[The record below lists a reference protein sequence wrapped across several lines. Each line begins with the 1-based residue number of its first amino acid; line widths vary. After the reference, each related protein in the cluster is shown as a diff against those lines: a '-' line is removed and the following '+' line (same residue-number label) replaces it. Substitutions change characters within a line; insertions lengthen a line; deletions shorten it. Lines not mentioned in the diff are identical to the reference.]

1 MKQSVNQVALYR
13 KINSEIIKE
22 AQIHFS
28 PLNLYY
34 VNDDEIKTIDLSSVE
49 GQEVLINDIDSMWSP
64 YENELQIE
72 QELIIGNPK
81 ALFGENG
88 VTCVENT
95 IGFAVHIHS
104 KTSYYQKIKE
114 IGSITFKDSD
124 KLKLTYREKFDKDF
138 LRGSINFDFFLYL
151 KEVKETKPYF
161 ANKIG
166 MKLTAEDLNSY
177 KIVVDGSGSIF
188 PITEFSEKD
197 GPLWKVNKSWIDASE
212 DTFDSSN
219 VSLMINDK
227 HPLYRKITSG
237 KSNQMLT
244 GSIVLQVMSMI
255 IDEVINKENQS
266 LEDEEEIIEG
276 TILSAVSYWVETF
289 EVQTQD
295 IFTIQSSLFANMEN
309 EVTQE

>member
-1 MKQSVNQVALYR
+1 MKQSVNQIALYR
-13 KINSEIIKE
+13 KINSEITKE
-22 AQIHFS
+22 AQMHFS
-28 PLNLYY
+28 PLKICYE
-34 VNDDEIKTIDLSSVE
+34 NDDEIKTIDIDITE
-49 GQEVLINDIDSMWSP
+49 DKEILINEIDSMWSP

-81 ALFGENG
+81 ALFGEKG
-88 VTCVENT
+88 VTCEDNT

-104 KTSYYQKIKE
+104 KTSYYQKVKE
-114 IGSITFKDSD
+114 IGSITFNDSEE
-124 KLKLTYREKFDKDF
+124 LKLIYKEKFDKDF

-151 KEVKETKPYF
+151 KEVKKTKPYF

-166 MKLTAEDLNSY
+166 MKLTVEDLNTF
-177 KIVVDGSGSIF
+177 KIIVDGSGSIF
-188 PITEFSEKD
+188 PITEFSEKG

-219 VSLMINDK
+219 VSLMINNK
-227 HPLYRKITSG
+227 HSLYHKVTSG
-237 KSNQMLT
+237 KSDKMLT
-244 GSIVLQVMSMI
+244 GSIVLQVISMI

-266 LEDEEEIIEG
+266 IEDEEEIIEG
-276 TILSAVSYWVETF
+276 TILAAVSYWVKTF

>member
-1 MKQSVNQVALYR
+1 
-13 KINSEIIKE
+13 KII
-22 AQIHFS
+22 
-28 PLNLYY
+28 
-34 VNDDEIKTIDLSSVE
+34 
-49 GQEVLINDIDSMWSP
+49 
-64 YENELQIE
+64 
-72 QELIIGNPK
+72 
-81 ALFGENG
+81 
-88 VTCVENT
+88 
-95 IGFAVHIHS
+95 
-104 KTSYYQKIKE
+104 
-114 IGSITFKDSD
+114 
-124 KLKLTYREKFDKDF
+124 
-138 LRGSINFDFFLYL
+138 
-151 KEVKETKPYF
+151 
-161 ANKIG
+161 
-166 MKLTAEDLNSY
+166 
-177 KIVVDGSGSIF
+177 VDGSGSIF

-255 IDEVINKENQS
+255 IDEVINKESQS

-276 TILSAVSYWVETF
+276 TILSAVSYWVKTF

>member
-1 MKQSVNQVALYR
+1 MKQSVNQIALYR
-13 KINSEIIKE
+13 KINSEITKE
-22 AQIHFS
+22 AQMHFS
-28 PLNLYY
+28 PLKICYE
-34 VNDDEIKTIDLSSVE
+34 NDDEIKTIDIDITE
-49 GQEVLINDIDSMWSP
+49 DKEILINEIDSMWSP

-81 ALFGENG
+81 ALFGEKG
-88 VTCVENT
+88 VTCEDNT

-104 KTSYYQKIKE
+104 KTSYYQKVKE
-114 IGSITFKDSD
+114 IGSITFNDSEE
-124 KLKLTYREKFDKDF
+124 LKLIYKEKFDKDF

-151 KEVKETKPYF
+151 KEVKKTKPYF

-166 MKLTAEDLNSY
+166 MKLTVEDLNTF
-177 KIVVDGSGSIF
+177 KIIVDGSGSIF
-188 PITEFSEKD
+188 PITEFSEKG

-219 VSLMINDK
+219 VSLMINNK
-227 HPLYRKITSG
+227 HSLYHKVTSG
-237 KSNQMLT
+237 KSDKMLT
-244 GSIVLQVMSMI
+244 GSIVLQVISMI

-266 LEDEEEIIEG
+266 IEDEEEIIEG
-276 TILSAVSYWVETF
+276 TILATVSYWVKTF